1 MNKQFS
7 VRHEEI
13 KQAEIEK
20 RAQIQVNFENHLK
33 TITEQIEEDRVKLQC
48 QNEEWTE
55 KSEEPKMWE
64 NEIVKENAM
73 LQKKYEALMQE
84 IEEKSKLIDNAIENK
99 SSTNEEL
106 EKKIE
111 LDIEQQEKVVEEQIE
126 IYKTQT
132 EAKNKERDELNKILK
147 DYKSKYGEF
156 EKATKKTRD
165 YYKTFEKE
173 LKQLEAQKK
182 SLQQTR
188 QKQTENA

>member
-20 RAQIQVNFENHLK
+20 RAQIQVNFESHLK

-48 QNEEWTE
+48 QNDEWTE

-99 SSTNEEL
+99 SVTNEEL

>member
-1 MNKQFS
+1 
-7 VRHEEI
+7 
-13 KQAEIEK
+13 
-20 RAQIQVNFENHLK
+20 
-33 TITEQIEEDRVKLQC
+33 
-48 QNEEWTE
+48 
-55 KSEEPKMWE
+55 MWE
-64 NEIVKENAM
+64 NEIVKENNM

-132 EAKNKERDELNKILK
+132 EAKNKEREELNKILK

-156 EKATKKTRD
+156 RKP
-165 YYKTFEKE
+165 
-173 LKQLEAQKK
+173 QKK
-182 SLQQTR
+182 PATTTR
-188 QKQTENA
+188 LSRRNSNSWKPKRSPFKPPDKSKPRTNKRRAKARKVKQR